1 MPVPIKSETFIEEHG
16 TDQPVGIHSVSVDK
30 PVDNYETKANLW
42 ITHLNRVNRE
52 KFDLGYVNDSKLSLS
67 PSQYAAK

>member
-16 TDQPVGIHSVSVDK
+16 TDQPVGIH
-30 PVDNYETKANLW
+30 LW